1 MSVKST
7 GFLRLMRKDLSEF
20 FSSAPHIILGTGT
33 SCAVDVGF
41 GMGALQ
47 NALQKGISERELKK
61 SSVTQ
66 WRKVLSELKKGT
78 DLENSLNA
86 AESEEL
92 QKRILQIT
100 CDSVANLDQRYATD
114 ICLGRKSWPAMAIVK
129 KVFNGL
135 SSTDKYTL
143 EVITTNYDLLFE
155 YACAANKI
163 PCVDG
168 YCGGV
173 VRHRDWNATLQ
184 SLRHRIQ
191 KVVRK
196 KNVDEFVL
204 REHIQLY
211 KVHGSLNWF
220 MVGGDVVEND
230 MWIDKSDVG
239 VDRVMITPGLAKYK
253 KMQDFRKELQS
264 DTDMAVNRAR
274 KFLFLGYG
282 MNDAHVERYIVKRIK
297 DESLPALIVT
307 REWNRRIDD
316 LARKNS
322 CVTVVCGM
330 ANPADGTRVFS
341 PRYKDWQEI
350 PGKCLWDFSEFAKQM
365 M

>member
-1 MSVKST
+1 MSVKSA
-7 GFLRLMRKDLSEF
+7 GVLCVMRKDLREF
-20 FSSAPHIILGTGT
+20 FSSAPLIILGTGT

-47 NALQKGISERELKK
+47 DALQKGVPGGGLMK
-61 SSVTQ
+61 SSVFQ

-78 DLENSLNA
+78 DLEKSLNS

-92 QKRILQIT
+92 QERILRIT
-100 CDSVANLDQRYATD
+100 SDSVAMLDQRYATD

-129 KVFNGL
+129 KVFKGL

-184 SLRHRIQ
+184 SLRH
-191 KVVRK
+191 KVPKVAGKKKAAEFVVRK
-196 KNVDEFVL
+196 HV
-204 REHIQLY
+204 QLY

-220 MVGGDVVEND
+220 MVDGDVVEND
-230 MWIDKSDVG
+230 MWIDKSDIG
-239 VDRVMITPGLAKYK
+239 VDRVMITPGLTKYK
-253 KMQDFRKELQS
+253 KMQDFRNELQS
-264 DTDMAVNRAR
+264 DTDLAVNRAR
-274 KFLFLGYG
+274 NFLFLGYG
-282 MNDAHVERYIVKRIK
+282 MNDAHIERYIVKRIK
-297 DESLPALIVT
+297 DESLPALIIT
-307 REWNRRIDD
+307 REWNSRIDD

-350 PGKCLWDFSEFAKQM
+350 PGMCLWDFSEFAKQM

>member
-1 MSVKST
+1 MSTKSA
-7 GFLRLMRKDLSEF
+7 GVVCLLRKDLREF
-20 FSSAPHIILGTGT
+20 FSSAPLIILGTGT

-47 NALQKGISERELKK
+47 NALQKGISERGLTK
-61 SSVTQ
+61 SSVFQ
-66 WRKVLSELKKGT
+66 WRKVLAELKKGN

-86 AESEEL
+86 AASEEL
-92 QKRILQIT
+92 RDWILRIT
-100 CDSVANLDQRYATD
+100 CDSVVALDQRYAAD

-129 KVFNGL
+129 KVFKGL

-173 VRHRDWNATLQ
+173 LRHRDWNATLQ
-184 SLRHRIQ
+184 SLKHKVQ
-191 KVVRK
+191 KVAGKKKVEEFVVRK
-196 KNVDEFVL
+196 HV
-204 REHIQLY
+204 QLY

-230 MWIDKSDVG
+230 MWIDKSDIG

-253 KMQDFRKELQS
+253 KMQDFRNELQS

-274 KFLFLGYG
+274 NFLFLGYG
-282 MNDAHVERYIVKRIK
+282 MNDAHIERYIVKRIK
-297 DESLPALIVT
+297 DESLPALIIT
-307 REWNRRIDD
+307 REWNSRIDD

-350 PGKCLWDFSEFAKQM
+350 PGMCLWDFSEFAKQIM
-365 M
+365 